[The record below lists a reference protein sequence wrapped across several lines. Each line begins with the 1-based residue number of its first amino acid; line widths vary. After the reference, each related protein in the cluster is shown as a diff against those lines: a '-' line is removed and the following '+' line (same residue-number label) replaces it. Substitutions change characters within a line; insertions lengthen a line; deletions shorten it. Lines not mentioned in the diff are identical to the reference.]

1 MKERFGA
8 DGTSDA
14 DVMTNVGYDTVPR
27 SPRSPSILYVSF
39 NLYCDYSIHHPTA
52 SQAPVSVQELRAGSF
67 DVYTYNKPMPRL

>member
-39 NLYCDYSIHHPTA
+39 NLYCDYSIHPVA
-52 SQAPVSVQELRAGSF
+52 SQAPVPVQELRVGFF